1 MSSLSEMLLLEAPRE
16 SDDSDTPP
24 AKKSKLLEGDLQL
37 EAVLAPEVRL
47 PVPLVPVLAA
57 TVKNRKVTS
66 LLVKLLNQHFPADKL
81 QHLKRVN
88 SSRTAEGATVISV
101 LLWEAEEGVTGP
113 VSRHSEPA
121 AARLQLLRGGGLQ
134 LEDAIEAELRV
145 ARVAAFQPL
154 TTAQFAQL
162 RAGPGYWPTN
172 FHPDKYLES
181 QLDGTCL
188 GSSSHLLG
196 HVRTCLERGGG
207 VAVSEEG
214 VVVAAGADS
223 CSAPPSPHPLH
234 HTAML
239 LVDTVAAAQ
248 GGGAGWAADTAR
260 PSSDS
265 ADSSPS
271 AAGYLCTGLDIVL
284 GREPCHMCAMA
295 LLHSRARRLVFCL
308 PTRDG
313 ALASLDSLHTR
324 PGINHR
330 YEVYRVADTPS
341 DQKLL
346 CR

>member
-1 MSSLSEMLLLEAPRE
+1 MLLLEAPG
-16 SDDSDTPP
+16 DDFDTPP

-57 TVKNRKVTS
+57 TVKDRKVTS

-101 LLWEAEEGVTGP
+101 LLWEVEEGVTGP
-113 VSRHSEPA
+113 VSRHSKPA

-134 LEDAIEAELRV
+134 LEDAIEAELIV

-162 RAGPGYWPTN
+162 RAAPGYWPTN

-188 GSSSHLLG
+188 ASSSHLLD

-214 VVVAAGADS
+214 AVVAAVADS
-223 CSAPPSPHPLH
+223 CSAPPSAHPLH

-239 LVDTVAAAQ
+239 LVDRVAQAQ
-248 GGGAGWAADTAR
+248 GGGAGWAADTAKH
-260 PSSDS
+260 SS
-265 ADSSPS
+265 AS
-271 AAGYLCTGLDIVL
+271 AAEGYLCTGLEILL

-330 YEVYRVADTPS
+330 YEVYRLADTPS
-341 DQKLL
+341 VSREDQQLL
-346 CR
+346 CG

>member
-1 MSSLSEMLLLEAPRE
+1 MSSLSEMLLLEAPG
-16 SDDSDTPP
+16 DDSDTPP
-24 AKKSKLLEGDLQL
+24 AKKSKLQEGDLQL

-57 TVKNRKVTS
+57 TVKDRKVTS
-66 LLVKLLNQHFPADKL
+66 LLVKLLNQHFPAEKL

-214 VVVAAGADS
+214 VVVAAVADS

-260 PSSDS
+260 HSSDS

-271 AAGYLCTGLDIVL
+271 AEGYLCTGLDIVL

>member
-1 MSSLSEMLLLEAPRE
+1 MSSLSDMLLLETSGNEA
-16 SDDSDTPP
+16 DTPP
-24 AKKSKLLEGDLQL
+24 AKKSKLQEGDLQL

-57 TVKNRKVTS
+57 IVKNRKVTS
-66 LLVKLLNQHFPADKL
+66 LLVKLLNQHFPAEKL

-101 LLWEAEEGVTGP
+101 LLWEVEEGVTGP

-121 AARLQLLRGGGLQ
+121 AARLQLLRGGGLD

-188 GSSSHLLG
+188 ASSSHLLD

-214 VVVAAGADS
+214 VVVAAVADS

-239 LVDTVAAAQ
+239 LVDRVAAAQ

-260 PSSDS
+260 H
-265 ADSSPS
+265 SSPS
-271 AAGYLCTGLDIVL
+271 AAAGYLCTGLDIVL

-330 YEVYRVADTPS
+330 YEVYRLADTPS
-341 DQKLL
+341 VSREDQQLL
-346 CR
+346 CG